1 MLISMI
7 TIIST
12 TSCSK
17 KNYDY
22 AGIYFTKFSNNKDD
36 IPYQYVKM
44 ELCLEANRKFRYTK
58 YIETRDK
65 RGKWIRYT
73 GNGRWYDNDDY
84 ILLECD
90 SAKYENKESKLAMQ
104 ALTGFI
110 VIERT
115 NLHLLKKGKNKLD
128 LHGKKIK
135 RCKIKKRRKIN
146 NRR

>member
-1 MLISMI
+1 MI

-36 IPYQYVKM
+36 IPYQYVEM
-44 ELCLEANRKFRYTK
+44 ELYLKANRTFRYIK
-58 YIETRDK
+58 YIKTRDK
-65 RGKWIRYT
+65 RGKWIRYIC
-73 GNGRWYDNDDY
+73 NGKWYDNDDY

-90 SAKYENKESKLAMQ
+90 TIENENKESKLAIQ
-104 ALTGFI
+104 ALTGFTD
-110 VIERT
+110 IERT
-115 NLHLLKKGKNKLD
+115 NFHLMKKGKNKLD

-135 RCKIKKRRKIN
+135 RVG
-146 NRR
+146 